1 LVGYDSSGVIAVDP
15 KGVKYYSRKKTN
27 PFFDL
32 EEVVSVGEDPTPW
45 NLRRGPQ
52 RGQILFSEK
61 TNSFFDLEEVV
72 SHSRG
77 EK

>member
-1 LVGYDSSGVIAVDP
+1 MTLSGSSWSTSKRSHIILGKKPTPSSTSKRSYQSGKIQLLGIFVVDLE
-15 KGVKYYSRKKTN
+15 GVKY
-27 PFFDL
+27 
-32 EEVVSVGEDPTPW
+32 
-45 NLRRGPQ
+45 
-52 RGQILFSEK
+52 FSQKK